1 MTLPMSRDQFKFD
14 YLLKKCGIGV
24 SGNISAFQA
33 EVDSSSLLFHSIY
46 IAERIGIQSSLISW
60 TPSVRFTSPQL
71 NYFIWKNRKGKDYK
85 SQKTN
90 GSEVH
95 QIMTA
100 LTDTTLRGIVKSAN
114 EEGIKRGDIVS
125 LLKENGQFV
134 LIYFR

>member
-1 MTLPMSRDQFKFD
+1 MSRGQFKSD

-33 EVDSSSLLFHSIY
+33 EVDSSSLLFHSKHRGENWY
-46 IAERIGIQSSLISW
+46 SIQSHKLD
-60 TPSVRFTSPQL
+60 SVGSIPTSATKL
-71 NYFIWKNRKGKDYK
+71 LYMEGIEKTKVTRAK
-85 SQKTN
+85 KTN
-90 GSEVH
+90 DSEVH

-100 LTDTTLRGIVKSAN
+100 LTDTTLRGIVRSAN
-114 EEGIKRGDIVS
+114 EEGIKREDIVS

>member
-1 MTLPMSRDQFKFD
+1 MTLPMSRGQFKSD

-33 EVDSSSLLFHSIY
+33 EVDSSSLLFHSKHRGENWY
-46 IAERIGIQSSLISW
+46 SIQSHKLD
-60 TPSVRFTSPQL
+60 SVGSIPTSATKL
-71 NYFIWKNRKGKDYK
+71 LYMEGIEKTKMTRAK
-85 SQKTN
+85 KTN
-90 GSEVH
+90 DSEVH

-100 LTDTTLRGIVKSAN
+100 LTDTTLRGIVRSAN
-114 EEGIKRGDIVS
+114 EEGIKREDIVS